1 MKKLVLM
8 LGLPFLFLSCTDD
21 DNPGVVMPP
30 KLELNDQFDSDKKG
44 WTAGFA
50 DYPVKMESD
59 WKLEEGIASLP
70 APLDTKKK
78 GFRISGNNH
87 SDDLFMY
94 FKKKMTGLKPN
105 QEYTAAFTL
114 EFASDAPSE
123 GWAGVGGA
131 PNAVSVGIGAVGVEP
146 KTTVDSQEHY
156 RMNIDKIQQKSDGKD
171 MKVIGDIGN
180 GTDKFGYKLLT
191 KTGEFKGKTDAS
203 GNLWLIFGTDSG
215 FEATTTLYY
224 TSVKVKLTEAAV
236 K

>member
-8 LGLPFLFLSCTDD
+8 LGLPFLFLACGDD
-21 DNPGVVMPP
+21 DNGPGLPSEM
-30 KLELNDQFDSDKKG
+30 EINDQFNGDKKG

-50 DYPVKMESD
+50 DYPVKMETD
-59 WKLEEGIASLP
+59 WKLEEGIANLP
-70 APLDTKKK
+70 APLDTQKK

-94 FKKKMTGLKPN
+94 FKKKIAGLKPN
-105 QEYTAAFTL
+105 QEYNAAFTL

-123 GWAGVGGA
+123 GWLGSGGP
-131 PNAVSVGIGAVGVEP
+131 PNAVSVGIGAVPIEP
-146 KTTVDSQEHY
+146 KTTVDNLDHY
-156 RMNIDKIQQKSDGKD
+156 RMNIDKIQQKNDGKD
-171 MKVIGDIGN
+171 MKIIGDIGN

-224 TSVKVKLTEAAV
+224 TSVKVKLTEATA

>member
-1 MKKLVLM
+1 MKKFALM
-8 LGLPFLFLSCTDD
+8 LGLPFLFLSCNDD
-21 DNPGVVMPP
+21 DGAVVLPP
-30 KLELNDQFDSDKKG
+30 KMELNDQFNSDKQG
-44 WTAGFA
+44 WTAGFS
-50 DYPVKMESD
+50 DYPVKMDSD

-70 APLDTKKK
+70 APLDTQKK

-105 QEYTAAFTL
+105 QEYNAAFTL
-114 EFASDAPSE
+114 EFASDAPSD
-123 GWAGVGGA
+123 GWLGVGGA
-131 PNAVSVGIGAVGVEP
+131 PNAVSVGIGAVPIEP
-146 KTTVDSQEHY
+146 KTTVDNLDHY
-156 RMNIDKIQQKSDGKD
+156 RMNIDKIQQKNDGKD

-180 GTDKFGYKLLT
+180 GTDKVGYKLLT
-191 KTGEFKGKTDAS
+191 KTGEFKGKTDAN

-224 TSVKVKLTEAAV
+224 TSVKVKLTETTT

>member
-8 LGLPFLFLSCTDD
+8 LGLPFLFLACSDD
-21 DNPGVVMPP
+21 DNGPGLPSEM
-30 KLELNDQFDSDKKG
+30 EINDQFNGDKKG

-50 DYPVKMESD
+50 DYPVKMETD
-59 WKLEEGIASLP
+59 WKLEEGIANLP
-70 APLDTKKK
+70 APLDTQKK

-94 FKKKMTGLKPN
+94 FKKKITGLKPN
-105 QEYTAAFTL
+105 QEYNAAFAL

-131 PNAVSVGIGAVGVEP
+131 PNAVSVGIGAVPVEP
-146 KTTVDSQEHY
+146 KTTVDNLDHYGMKIYKSQHK
-156 RMNIDKIQQKSDGKD
+156 NDGKD
-171 MKVIGDIGN
+171 MKIIGDVGN
-180 GTDKFGYKLLT
+180 GTDKVGYKLLT

-224 TSVKVKLTEAAV
+224 TSVKVKMTEV
-236 K
+236 TTK

>member
-1 MKKLVLM
+1 MKKLMLM
-8 LGLPFLFLSCTDD
+8 LGLPLLFLSCNDD
-21 DNPGVVMPP
+21 DTNTVLPP
-30 KLELNDQFDSDKKG
+30 NLEVNDQFNSDKQG

-59 WKLEEGIASLP
+59 WKLEEGIANLP
-70 APLDTKKK
+70 APLDTQKK

-94 FKKKMTGLKPN
+94 FKKQMKGLKPN
-105 QEYTAAFTL
+105 TSYKATFTL

-131 PNAVSVGIGAVGVEP
+131 PNAVSVGIGVVPVEP
-146 KTTVDSQEHY
+146 KTTVDNLEHY
-156 RMNIDKIQQKSDGKD
+156 RMNIDKIQQKSDGED

-180 GTDKFGYKLLT
+180 GTDKPGYKLIT
-191 KTGEFKGKTDAS
+191 KTGDFTGKTDAA

-224 TSVKVKLTEAAV
+224 TAVKVKLAEAAE
-236 K
+236 

>member
-8 LGLPFLFLSCTDD
+8 LGLPFLFLACNDD
-21 DNPGVVMPP
+21 DADVVLPP
-30 KLELNDQFDSDKKG
+30 QFELNDQFNGDKRG
-44 WTAGFA
+44 WTAGFS
-50 DYPVKMESD
+50 DHPVKMDTD
-59 WKLEEGIASLP
+59 WKLEEGIANLP
-70 APLDTKKK
+70 APLDTQKK

-94 FKKKMTGLKPN
+94 FKKKMAGLKPN
-105 QEYTAAFTL
+105 TEYTAAFAL

-131 PNAVSVGIGAVGVEP
+131 PNAVSVGIGVVPVEP
-146 KTTVDSQEHY
+146 KSTVDNLDHY
-156 RMNIDKIQQKSDGKD
+156 RMNIDKIQQKNDGKD

-180 GTDKFGYKLLT
+180 GTDKVGYKLLT
-191 KTGEFKGKTDAS
+191 KTGEFKGKTDAN

-224 TSVKVKLTEAAV
+224 TSVKVKLTEGAAV

>member
-8 LGLPFLFLSCTDD
+8 LGLPFLFLSCNDD
-21 DNPGVVMPP
+21 DGDGNLPP
-30 KLELNDQFDSDKKG
+30 QMELNDQFNGGKQG
-44 WTAGFA
+44 WTAGFS

-70 APLDTKKK
+70 APLDTQKK

-94 FKKKMTGLKPN
+94 FKKKVAGLKPN
-105 QEYTAAFTL
+105 QEYNAAFTL
-114 EFASDAPSE
+114 ECASDAPSD
-123 GWAGVGGA
+123 GWMGSGGA
-131 PNAVSVGIGAVGVEP
+131 PNAVSVGIGAVPIEP
-146 KTTVDSQEHY
+146 KTTVDNLDHY
-156 RMNIDKIQQKSDGKD
+156 RMNIDKIQQKNDGKD
-171 MKVIGDIGN
+171 MKIIGDIGN
-180 GTDKFGYKLLT
+180 GTDKVGYKLLT

-215 FEATTTLYY
+215 FDATTTLYY
-224 TSVKVKLTEAAV
+224 TSVKVKLTEAAT

>member
-8 LGLPFLFLSCTDD
+8 LGLPFLFLSCNDD
-21 DNPGVVMPP
+21 DSDVNLPP
-30 KLELNDQFDSDKKG
+30 QMEVNDQFNGDKKG
-44 WTAGFA
+44 WTAGFS

-59 WKLEEGIASLP
+59 WKLEEGIANLP
-70 APLDTKKK
+70 APLDTQKK

-94 FKKKMTGLKPN
+94 FKKKVAGLKPN
-105 QEYTAAFTL
+105 QEYNAAFTL

-131 PNAVSVGIGAVGVEP
+131 PNAVSVGIGVASIEP
-146 KTTVDSQEHY
+146 KTTVDNLDHY
-156 RMNIDKIQQKSDGKD
+156 RMNIDKIQQKNDGKD

-180 GTDKFGYKLLT
+180 GTDKVGYKLLT

-224 TSVKVKLTEAAV
+224 TSVKVKLTEV
-236 K
+236 TTK